1 MHQVP
6 QYICIWK
13 QIHEQIGL
21 KSELAQKLV
30 EADDLDEALDELYLE
45 LNETFEH
52 NALSTFFS
60 FGFIYLENEAISNYI
75 ESNQDYGLRNALPE
89 ILSQEEVWSLVQM
102 ERMIELSQIEKQQL
116 ELLLHRALGSIEDK
130 I

>member
-6 QYICIWK
+6 QYTWK
-13 QIHEQIGL
+13 EIHEQVGL
-21 KSELAQKLV
+21 KSQLAQKLV
-30 EADDLDEALDELYLE
+30 ESEDLDEALDELYLE

-52 NALSTFFS
+52 NALSAFFS
-60 FGFIYLENEAISNYI
+60 FGFLYLEHEAILKYI
-75 ESNQDYGLRNALPE
+75 EQTNDYVLRNALPE
-89 ILSQEEVWSLVQM
+89 VLSQEEIWGFVQM
-102 ERMIELSQIEKQQL
+102 ERMLELNQLEKQQL